1 MQQCR
6 IWRAKQNEG
15 NTINCYFGREGYIYM
30 RRIWIGIL
38 LVMAMGS
45 HAQHRTQVLD
55 SDIRTLRMRYM
66 IEALEPSGTVSRPYL
81 VLPES
86 GVIDGSD
93 EENVLE
99 ISFDEMSHDVRQY
112 SYRVLHCQMD
122 WTDSGISS
130 YEYVDGFT
138 TADVID
144 YEHSVNTQQAYTH
157 YSFVFPNADMQLKA
171 SGNYVVQVYE
181 DGDQDR
187 VVAEVCFSVV
197 EPLAGIAAQVR
208 ANTDIE
214 LSGRYQQLDVD
225 VQTSGLPIKSIEEV
239 TVLVRQNGR
248 WDNMVVLHKP
258 TFFEPTRLRYI
269 NQKALIFEG
278 GNEYRHFDIYSTYYA
293 GNHVDR
299 VRYVQ
304 GEYHALLEIDNVRG
318 TSNRNAGREGMP
330 YVTEMDANGQWL
342 VNCEKTDY
350 VDTEAEYMWVH
361 FVLPVEQY
369 VMDGHVFVGGEA
381 FGNQMSAQNKM
392 AYDAEQKCYY
402 LYAYLKQG
410 GYDYMYYVMGT
421 NGVTS
426 MPLEGSHWQT
436 ENEYSIWVYYRPFGG
451 RYDRLVGCK
460 VL

>member
-1 MQQCR
+1 M
-6 IWRAKQNEG
+6 IIGVE
-15 NTINCYFGREGYIYM
+15 YM
-30 RRIWIGIL
+30 KRRLIL
-38 LVMAMGS
+38 LLLMVSIAGY
-45 HAQHRTQVLD
+45 AQHRTQVLD

-93 EENVLE
+93 EENALE
-99 ISFDEMSHDVRQY
+99 ISFDEMSHDVHQY

-122 WTDSGISS
+122 WTESSISS

-138 TADVID
+138 TADIVD
-144 YEHSVNTQQAYTH
+144 YEHSMNTQQAYTH
-157 YSFVFPNADMQLKA
+157 YSFAFPNEEMQLKA
-171 SGNYVVQVYE
+171 SGNYVVQIYE
-181 DGDQDR
+181 DGNQDR
-187 VVAEVCFSVV
+187 VVAEVCFRVV
-197 EPLAGIAAQVR
+197 EPIVGIEAHLR

-225 VQTSGLPIKSIEEV
+225 VQTKALNLRDAGDVK
-239 TVLVRQNGR
+239 LVVEQNGR
-248 WDNMVVLHKP
+248 WDNRVVLEKP
-258 TFFEPTRLRYI
+258 TFVEPNRLRYV
-269 NQKALIFEG
+269 NQKSMIFEG
-278 GNEYRHFDIYSTYYA
+278 GNEFRHFDIYSSYYA

-299 VRYVQ
+299 VRYTQ
-304 GEYHALLEIDNVRG
+304 GEYHALLEVDDVRG
-318 TSNRNAGREGMP
+318 TKNKYAGREGLP
-330 YVTEMDANGQWL
+330 YVTERDANGQWL

-392 AYDAEQKCYY
+392 AYDVEQKCYY

-436 ENEYSIWVYYRPFGG
+436 ENEYAVWVYYRPFGA
-451 RYDRLVGCK
+451 RYDRLVAVK
-460 VL
+460 RL

>member
-1 MQQCR
+1 MF
-6 IWRAKQNEG
+6 IINSNFWSEI
-15 NTINCYFGREGYIYM
+15 INCNGWREGYIYM

-45 HAQHRTQVLD
+45 QAQHRTQVLD

-93 EENVLE
+93 EENALE

-181 DGDQDR
+181 DGDQER

-299 VRYVQ
+299 VRYAQ
-304 GEYHALLEIDNVRG
+304 GEYHALLEIDDVRG

-369 VMDGHVFVGGEA
+369 VMDGHVFVGGEV
-381 FGNQMSAQNKM
+381 FDNQYRAANRMDYN
-392 AYDAEQKCYY
+392 AEKKCYY

-410 GYDYMYYVMGT
+410 GYDYMYYVMGK
-421 NGVTS
+421 NSVTS
-426 MPLEGSHWQT
+426 LPLEGSHWQT
-436 ENEYSIWVYYRPFGG
+436 ENEYMVWVYYRPFGA
-451 RYDRLVGCK
+451 RYDRLVAAERR
-460 VL
+460 